1 MIPRYQL
8 GERATFTFQVDAS
21 QAPALPSAAPTL
33 RIYNGTG
40 TKIKELTVPPADAAE
55 VTGLFQHFVP
65 LNDDFAVGVYSW
77 RASATAV
84 GADWVAEGLF
94 EIVAGGGQ
102 DGAVTSMFFLENA
115 AVKHLLYQVD
125 GDDGVLLARNPRA

>member
-8 GERATFTFQVDAS
+8 GERFTATFQVDSS
-21 QAPALPSAAPTL
+21 QAPALPTSAPTL
-33 RIYNGTG
+33 RIYNQSGA
-40 TKIKELTVPPADAAE
+40 KIKELTVPPVDAAE

-77 RASATAV
+77 RANATVA
-84 GADWVAEGLF
+84 GADWVAEGMF

-102 DGAVTSMFFLENA
+102 DGAVTSLFFLENA

>member
-8 GERATFTFQVDAS
+8 GERAAFTFQVDAS
-21 QAPALPSAAPTL
+21 QTPAAPSSAPTL

-40 TKIKELTVPPADAAE
+40 TKIKELTIPPLDATE

-65 LNDDFAVGVYSW
+65 LNDDFVTGVYSW
-77 RASATAV
+77 RASATVA

-94 EIVAGGGQ
+94 EIVGGGGQ
-102 DGAVTSMFFLENA
+102 DGAVTSLFFLENP
-115 AVKHLLYQVD
+115 AVTHLLYQVD
-125 GDDGVLLARNPRA
+125 GDDGVLLARNPRV